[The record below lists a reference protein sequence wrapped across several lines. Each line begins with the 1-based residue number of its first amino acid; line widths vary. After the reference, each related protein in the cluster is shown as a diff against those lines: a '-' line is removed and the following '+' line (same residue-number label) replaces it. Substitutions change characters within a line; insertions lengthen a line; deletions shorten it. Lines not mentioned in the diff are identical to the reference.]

1 MERTES
7 LSPHVYKEKL
17 MRSSN
22 PVLTGRG
29 FARINPDAIGTRDTA
44 VRDLNTLE
52 SRPTSAPM
60 SIDDVVI
67 KTAGL
72 FAVLVTVGAFAWS
85 ANSPSL
91 ALIGFLGGFA
101 LAIVNSFSKKVRPP
115 LVIAYAA
122 AQGLAL
128 GTISRIYNDAYD
140 GIVGQAVIGTL
151 CAFLG
156 VLVAYRSGKIRV
168 TPKFTRIM
176 MGALIGYFVFA
187 LFSMF
192 VGFPGGSLGLLISVG
207 AVGLASMFLVMDFD
221 QIEKAVAARVPQEES
236 WRCAFGLM
244 VTLVWLYLEVLRL
257 ISILRGS
264 DN

>member
-1 MERTES
+1 
-7 LSPHVYKEKL
+7 

-22 PVLTGRG
+22 PVLSGRG
-29 FARINPDAIGTRDTA
+29 FARINPQEIGSRD
-44 VRDLNTLE
+44 RNTIE

-72 FAVLVTVGAFAWS
+72 FAVLLAVGTFAWS
-85 ANSPSL
+85 ANSPLL
-91 ALIGFLGGFA
+91 ALIGFGGGFI
-101 LAIVNSFSKKVRPP
+101 LAMVNSFSKKVRPP

-128 GTISRIYNDAYD
+128 GTISRMYDQSYD
-140 GIVGQAVIGTL
+140 GIVGQAVIATA
-151 CAFLG
+151 CAFGG
-156 VLVAYRSGKIRV
+156 VLIAYRSGKIRV
-168 TPKFTRIM
+168 TPKFTRVLI
-176 MGALIGYFVFA
+176 GSLIGYLVFSIA
-187 LFSMF
+187 TIFI
-192 VGFPGGSLGLLISVG
+192 GFPTGGLGLLIAIGGV
-207 AVGLASMFLVMDFD
+207 ALASLFIVLDLD

-257 ISILRGS
+257 LSILRGR
-264 DN
+264 D